1 MRTRGAASRNCS
13 AARHRASDARE
24 DTCSALHEEA
34 GSRRGIASHHSLLQA
49 NHLDRASI
57 DTN

>member
-13 AARHRASDARE
+13 AAHHRASDARE
-24 DTCSALHEEA
+24 DTCSALLGEA
-34 GSRRGIASHHSLLQA
+34 ASRRGIASHRQLLQA
-49 NHLDRASI
+49 NHLDRAPI